1 MRILILNADYPK
13 FLGRFY
19 GADPGL
25 AEASYEEQLA
35 ARADSLFG
43 VADFYSRNLRR
54 HGHEAWEIHVNNL
67 LLQSAWAR
75 EHGMNVG
82 APAPPSAGP
91 ALYGPMARAKAA
103 LKSKLRPLV
112 RKLVPR
118 QMSGLER
125 RILSA
130 QIAHYRPDVILNQE
144 VGYVRNEFLKTLTD
158 RVPFIMGQIA
168 TALPQGER
176 FDVYQLVISSLPNQ
190 VAWFKQQGVAA
201 ELSWLAFEPVV
212 LEKLGPAPEPDI
224 DVSFVGSLSD
234 RAVWRSRV
242 ELLEFVAR
250 HVDLKFWGNGIELFP
265 ASSPLHR
272 CYQGEAWGR
281 DMYQIL
287 RRSRITINNHSK
299 VSEDYANNMRLY
311 EATGAGCLML
321 VDHKKN
327 LQDMFDIGEHI
338 ATYRSPEECVAQI
351 QRHLADEAARA
362 RIARAGQRHTMEVHS
377 YYRRMGELIE
387 LIQYA
392 VAKRAA

>member
-19 GADPGL
+19 GADPAL

-67 LLQSAWAR
+67 LMQSAWAR
-75 EHGMNVG
+75 EHGINVG

-91 ALYGPMARAKAA
+91 ALYGPMARTKAA
-103 LKSKLRPLV
+103 LKNKLRPLV

-118 QMSGLER
+118 QMSALER

-201 ELSWLAFEPVV
+201 ELNWLAFEPVV
-212 LEKLGPAPEPDI
+212 LEKLGPPPEPDI

-234 RAVWRSRV
+234 RAYWRSRV

-250 HVDLKFWGNGIELFP
+250 HVDLKIWGNGIEQFP

-281 DMYQIL
+281 DMYQVL

-351 QRHLADEAARA
+351 QRYLADEAARA